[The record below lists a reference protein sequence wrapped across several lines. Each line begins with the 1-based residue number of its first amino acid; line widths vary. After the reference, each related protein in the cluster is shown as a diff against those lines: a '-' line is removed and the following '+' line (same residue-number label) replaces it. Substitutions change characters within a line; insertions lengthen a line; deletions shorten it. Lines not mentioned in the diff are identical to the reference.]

1 MAYIITNWQN
11 ITWSVGVLA
20 AAIVVALLTHRAL
33 FSAMDRIS
41 KRSGAVVYQSL
52 IRWSRRPARWIIPA
66 IAALSVVPGLPI
78 SAEAGADLAHA
89 LGLAII
95 AGMAWLAVSFTRV
108 LEDVIASRYRL
119 DEADNLAAR
128 RVQTQVRVL
137 RRIGTVIIVIVA
149 AAAMLMTFP
158 TARTIGAGMF
168 ASAGAAGLIVGLA
181 ARPTISSMIAGVQIA
196 LTEPIRLDDVV
207 VVEGEWG
214 RIEEIHTT
222 FVVVRIWDQRRLVL
236 PLSYFIEKPF
246 QNWTRSSADI
256 TGSVFLHVDYTVPVD
271 EVRSELRRVVES
283 SELWDGKVCSLQVT
297 NLSERTLELRA
308 LMSSANSSNSWDL
321 RCLVRERL
329 IAFLQQRYP
338 ETLPKFRAQMT
349 APEPRAQTA

>member
-1 MAYIITNWQN
+1 MAYIITNWQDLS
-11 ITWSVGVLA
+11 WSAGVLV
-20 AAIVVALLTHRAL
+20 AAIVVGLLIHRIL

-41 KRSGAVVYQSL
+41 KRSGAVLYLSL
-52 IRWSRRPARWIIPA
+52 IRWSRRPAQWILPV
-66 IAALSVVPGLPI
+66 IAALSVSPGLPI
-78 SAEAGADLAHA
+78 AAEARADLAHA

-95 AGMAWLAVSFTRV
+95 VGMAWLAVSFTRV
-108 LEDVIASRYRL
+108 VEAVIASRYRL
-119 DEADNLAAR
+119 DAADNLAAR

-137 RRIGTVIIVIVA
+137 RRIGTVIIVIVG

-158 TARTIGAGMF
+158 TARSIGTGMF

-181 ARPTISSMIAGVQIA
+181 ARPTLGSMIAGVQIA

-246 QNWTRSSADI
+246 QNWTRTSADI
-256 TGSVFLHVDYTVPVD
+256 LGSVFVHVDYTVPVD
-271 EVRSELRRVVES
+271 EVRSELRRIVES
-283 SELWDGKVCSLQVT
+283 SELWDGKVCGLQVT

-308 LMSSANSSNSWDL
+308 LMSSADSGKSWDL

-329 IAFLQQRYP
+329 IAFLRRRYP
-338 ETLPKFRAQMT
+338 ETLPKFRAEMMT
-349 APEPRAQTA
+349 PEPRAQNA